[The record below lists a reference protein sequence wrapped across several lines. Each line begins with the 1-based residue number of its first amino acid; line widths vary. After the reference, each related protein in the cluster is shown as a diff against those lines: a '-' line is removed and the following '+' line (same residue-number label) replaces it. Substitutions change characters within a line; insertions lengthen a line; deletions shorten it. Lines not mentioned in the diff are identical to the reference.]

1 MSGRFDDAFAARP
14 LIAIL
19 RGLQPSE
26 AQAVFRAL
34 ADGGMRLAEVP
45 LNSPEP
51 FRSMAEG
58 ARVEG
63 IVVGAGTVLS
73 VADVRRSF
81 DAGARYIVAPNFDP
95 DVSAAAAEVGL
106 PMVPGVM
113 TPSEAFAAIAAGAY
127 ALKLFPAE
135 IIGLDGLKALKAVL
149 PPSTKLIPVGG
160 VAPAT
165 IVAWRDTGAA
175 GVGIGSALY
184 SPGVMPEEVR
194 ARARSIVTAWAQATA
209 PRRSA

>member
-1 MSGRFDDAFAARP
+1 MSGRFDEAFAARP

-26 AQAVFRAL
+26 AHAVFRAL
-34 ADGGMRLAEVP
+34 ANGGLRLAEVP

-51 FRSMAEG
+51 FQSMAEG
-58 ARVEG
+58 AQIEG

-73 VADVRRSF
+73 AADVRRSF
-81 DAGARYIVAPNFDP
+81 DAGARYIVAPNFEP
-95 DVSAAAAEVGL
+95 EVSAAATEVGL

-113 TPSEAFAAIAAGAY
+113 TPSEAFAAIAARAS

-165 IVAWRDTGAA
+165 IAAWRDTGAA

-184 SPGVMPEEVR
+184 SPGVTPEEVL
-194 ARARSIVTAWAQATA
+194 ARARSIVTAWTEGNS
-209 PRRSA
+209 PEEV

>member
-1 MSGRFDDAFAARP
+1 MSSQFDDAFAARP

-19 RGLQPSE
+19 RGLQPRE
-26 AQAVFRAL
+26 ARAVFRAL
-34 ADGGMRLAEVP
+34 ADGGLRLAEVP

-51 FRSMAEG
+51 FRSMSEG

-73 VADVRRSF
+73 AADVRRSF
-81 DAGARYIVAPNFDP
+81 DAGARYIVAPNFNP
-95 DVSAAAAEVGL
+95 DVTAAATDVGL

-113 TPSEAFAAIAAGAY
+113 TPSEAFAAIAAGVC

-135 IIGLDGLKALKAVL
+135 LIGFDGLKALKAVL
-149 PPSTKLIPVGG
+149 PPATRLIPVGG
-160 VAPAT
+160 VAAAT
-165 IVAWRDTGAA
+165 VAAWRDIGAA

-184 SPGVMPEEVR
+184 SPGVIPEEVL
-194 ARARSIVTAWAQATA
+194 ARARSIVMAWTQSTA
-209 PRRSA
+209 PRKSE